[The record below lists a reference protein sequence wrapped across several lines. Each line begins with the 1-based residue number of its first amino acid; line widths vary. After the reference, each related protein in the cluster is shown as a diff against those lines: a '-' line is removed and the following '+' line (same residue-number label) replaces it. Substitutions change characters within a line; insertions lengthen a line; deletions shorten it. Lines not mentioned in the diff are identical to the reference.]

1 MGFKVII
8 AGGSVAGLT
17 LANALEQFDIDYVLL
32 EAYPT
37 IAPQVGASI
46 GMLPNGFRILDQ
58 LGCYEPVRNISD
70 GFYLKSTVYGP
81 DGKPRTQSS
90 TDSIHHMEKRTGYPS
105 IFIDRQMLLQ
115 VLYDNLKNK
124 DKVLTKKR
132 VSKVDMVKGGVQVH
146 TEDGDLFEGDIIVGA
161 DGIHSAVRD
170 EMWRVGHQE
179 SPGYFP
185 PDEHSRVPVSTRCI
199 FGISKRP
206 KGMHEQTQHV
216 CSSVGR
222 SYLVVRAPGNRTY
235 WFLFKAVEKT
245 LRGKEI
251 PRYSKE
257 DLEKLAQE
265 HLSDPICEN
274 VTFGSLYKNRIMATL
289 VPLEEYVFEKW
300 HYRRIVTIGD
310 ASHKIDPMSGQGG
323 NGAIEA
329 AALLVNALTDILEK
343 NRKPS
348 EAAVEAALA
357 QVHTHRHE
365 RAVNLV
371 AEAHQLQMILTGR
384 SPMSKVVVNY
394 LMPILGEEVYLK
406 VAIPIAA
413 ASHRIKRLPVPKRF
427 RLVPFNDELPAPPIV
442 DKAAYWAPWILAV
455 GSLGALLYHTAQP
468 STANVLVDSFEA
480 LRGLL
485 PSPET
490 GLAVSR
496 ELVTSVITAE
506 SPAETLRLRAN
517 LFSTLALWLVEGNRY
532 GNNLAVTT
540 WPSACVGA
548 YTLFGPKALLP
559 SLGLSTLL
567 LGSGNI
573 PARHVPTNTAKSILP
588 AVLLGYGVPTI
599 LASLPIQNP
608 VFRQVVTVASNLS
621 PLIAAG
627 LSKVFPPAI
636 QAVKNLVNP
645 PEPGVVIPDE
655 EKETFHDMYNKT
667 DVAPLKR
674 TYAFAAGVCAATHIA
689 TALYTAFETP
699 GRAGGLL
706 FSGSSSALFGLASVA
721 LSTYLTYDMRYRGFL
736 TTKQTVAAGVANVV
750 SNVLLGPGAAFSGFY
765 YFREHVV
772 SSLGS

>member
-81 DGKPRTQSS
+81 DGKPRTQNS
-90 TDSIHHMEKRTGYPS
+90 TDSIHHLEKRTGYPS

-146 TEDGDLFEGDIIVGA
+146 TEDGDLFEGDIVVGA

-185 PDEHSRVPVSTRCI
+185 RDEHSRVPVSTRCI

-206 KGMHEQTQHV
+206 KGMPDQTQHV

-222 SYLVVRAPGNRTY
+222 SYLVVHAPGNRTY

-300 HYRRIVTIGD
+300 HYRRIITIGD

-329 AALLVNALTDILEK
+329 AALLVNALTDMLEK
-343 NRKPS
+343 NQKPS

-394 LMPILGEEVYLK
+394 LMPILGEEVFLK

-413 ASHRIKRLPVPKRF
+413 ASHRINRLPVPKRF

-442 DKAAYWAPWILAV
+442 DKTAYWAPWILAV

-468 STANVLVDSFEA
+468 STANVLVDSFKA
-480 LRGLL
+480 LQGLL

-532 GNNLAVTT
+532 GNDLAVTT
-540 WPSACVGA
+540 WPSACVAA

-599 LASLPIQNP
+599 LASLPVQNP

-645 PEPGVVIPDE
+645 PEPGVVVPDE
-655 EKETFHDMYNKT
+655 EKETFNDMYNKT

-699 GRAGGLL
+699 GGAGGLL
-706 FSGSSSALFGLASVA
+706 FSGSSGALFGLASVA

-736 TTKQTVAAGVANVV
+736 TTKQAVAAGVANVV

-772 SSLGS
+772 SNLGS